1 MSVSY
6 KKTKL
11 ACYTGLTVQAIIN
24 NFLPILFIIFQK
36 DYGLS
41 YEQLGRLLFI
51 NFAIQI
57 LADFLTPYIV
67 KFIGYKGSA
76 IACHFLA
83 SLGLVLLYVLPSVM
97 TDFYSAVVISVV
109 IYAFSSGI
117 IEVVTSP
124 IMELI
129 PQDNK
134 TANMA
139 FLHSFYCWGQAL
151 TVVVTTLLVKLLG
164 FSDWRF
170 IPLLWAIIPF
180 FNMFFF
186 MRVPVVE
193 PPKRHDTKGSLS
205 IFKTREFVCFAV
217 FMLCAGAN
225 EIAMSEWASVFAQN
239 ALGVSK
245 TIGDLTGPFAF
256 AVLMGSGRIIY
267 AKYLCKFSY
276 RKVTIVNSILCFACY
291 LAVAVCKMPVF
302 SLLACAIC
310 GFSVSIAWPGTIS
323 LAASRFPNGG
333 TRLFSVCALFGDTGC
348 STGPWILGAVA
359 DVTDLN
365 TGFLVCCIF
374 PIIML
379 LTAIFLLKEK
389 DCKMN

>member
-6 KKTKL
+6 KRTKL

-24 NFLPILFIIFQK
+24 NFLPILFIIFQR

-67 KFIGYKGSA
+67 KLIGYKGSA
-76 IACHFLA
+76 ITCHFLA
-83 SLGLVLLYVLPSVM
+83 TLGLVLLFVLPNIM
-97 TDFYSAVVISVV
+97 ADFYTAVVISVMV
-109 IYAFSSGI
+109 YAFSSGI
-117 IEVVTSP
+117 IEVVMSP

-164 FSDWRF
+164 FNDWRF

-180 FNMFFF
+180 LNMLFFT
-186 MRVPVVE
+186 RVPVVE
-193 PPKRHDTKGSLS
+193 QPEQQNEKTSRS
-205 IFKTREFVCFAV
+205 IFKTREFICFAI

-245 TIGDLTGPFAF
+245 TVGDLAGPCAF
-256 AVLMGSGRIIY
+256 AILMGSGRVIY
-267 AKYLCKFSY
+267 AKFLCKFSY
-276 RKVTIVNSILCFACY
+276 RKVTIVNSLLCLACY
-291 LAVAVCKMPVF
+291 FAVAVCKVPAF

-323 LAASRFPNGG
+323 LAAARFPNGG
-333 TRLFSVCALFGDTGC
+333 TMLFSICALCGDMGC
-348 STGPWILGAVA
+348 STGPWLLGAVA
-359 DVTDLN
+359 DITDLN

-374 PIIML
+374 PLAML
-379 LTAIFLLKEK
+379 GTAILLLKEK
-389 DCKMN
+389 DCKLA

>member
-1 MSVSY
+1 MNVSY

-51 NFAIQI
+51 NFAVQI
-57 LADFLTPYIV
+57 FADLITPYIV
-67 KFIGYKGSA
+67 KIIGYKGSA

-83 SLGLVLLYVLPSVM
+83 SAGLVMLFILPNVM
-97 TDFYSAVVISVV
+97 TDFYSAVVLSVMV
-109 IYAFSSGI
+109 YAFSSGI
-117 IEVVTSP
+117 IEVVMSP

-151 TVVVTTLLVKLLG
+151 TVIVTTLLVKLLG
-164 FSDWRF
+164 FADWRF

-180 FNMFFF
+180 LNMFFF
-186 MRVPVVE
+186 MRVPVIE
-193 PPKRHDTKGSLS
+193 PPKTQSEKSSKDFIKR
-205 IFKTREFVCFAV
+205 REFVCFLI

-245 TIGDLTGPFAF
+245 TIGDLAGPCAF
-256 AVLMGSGRIIY
+256 AILMGSGRIIY
-267 AKYLCKFSY
+267 AKYLCRFSY

-291 LAVAVCKMPVF
+291 FAVAVCKIPVF

-323 LAASRFPNGG
+323 LAARRFPNGG
-333 TRLFSVCALFGDTGC
+333 TTLFSLCALFGDTGC
-348 STGPWILGAVA
+348 STGPWLLGAVA
-359 DVTDLN
+359 DATNLN

-374 PIIML
+374 PIVML

>member
-36 DYGLS
+36 DYGLN

-51 NFAIQI
+51 NFAVQI

-67 KFIGYKGSA
+67 KLVGYKGSA
-76 IACHFLA
+76 ITCHFLA
-83 SLGLVLLYVLPSVM
+83 SLGLILLFVLPTIM
-97 TDFYSAVVISVV
+97 ADFYSAVVISVV
-109 IYAFSSGI
+109 VYAFSSGI
-117 IEVVTSP
+117 IEVVMSP

-129 PQDNK
+129 PEDNK

-164 FSDWRF
+164 FNDWRY

-186 MRVPVVE
+186 MRVPVLE
-193 PPKRHDTKGSLS
+193 PAMAQNEKTSKE
-205 IFKTREFVCFAV
+205 IFKTREFICFAI

-245 TIGDLTGPFAF
+245 TVGDLTGPFAF
-256 AVLMGSGRIIY
+256 AILMGSGRIIY
-267 AKYLCKFSY
+267 AKYLCRFSY
-276 RKVTIVNSILCFACY
+276 RKVIIAITILCLACY
-291 LAVAVCKMPVF
+291 FAVAVCKTPVF

-310 GFSVSIAWPGTIS
+310 GFSVSISWPGTIS
-323 LAASRFPNGG
+323 LAARRFPNGG
-333 TRLFSVCALFGDTGC
+333 TLLFSICALCGDAGC
-348 STGPWILGAVA
+348 SLGPWVLGAVA

-374 PIIML
+374 PLVML
-379 LTAIFLLKEK
+379 LTAIFVLKEK

>member
-1 MSVSY
+1 MRVSY

-83 SLGLVLLYVLPSVM
+83 SLGLVLLYILPSVM

-117 IEVVTSP
+117 IEVVMSP

-139 FLHSFYCWGQAL
+139 FLHSFYCWGH
-151 TVVVTTLLVKLLG
+151 LLVVIVSTVFFKVFGIVL
-164 FSDWRF
+164 RF
-170 IPLLWAIIPF
+170 L
-180 FNMFFF
+180 
-186 MRVPVVE
+186 
-193 PPKRHDTKGSLS
+193 
-205 IFKTREFVCFAV
+205 
-217 FMLCAGAN
+217 
-225 EIAMSEWASVFAQN
+225 
-239 ALGVSK
+239 
-245 TIGDLTGPFAF
+245 
-256 AVLMGSGRIIY
+256 
-267 AKYLCKFSY
+267 
-276 RKVTIVNSILCFACY
+276 
-291 LAVAVCKMPVF
+291 
-302 SLLACAIC
+302 
-310 GFSVSIAWPGTIS
+310 
-323 LAASRFPNGG
+323 
-333 TRLFSVCALFGDTGC
+333 
-348 STGPWILGAVA
+348 
-359 DVTDLN
+359 
-365 TGFLVCCIF
+365 
-374 PIIML
+374 
-379 LTAIFLLKEK
+379 
-389 DCKMN
+389 

>member
-51 NFAIQI
+51 NFAVQI
-57 LADFLTPYIV
+57 FADLITPYIV
-67 KFIGYKGSA
+67 KIIGYKGSA
-76 IACHFLA
+76 ISCHFLA
-83 SLGLVLLYVLPSVM
+83 SAGLVMLFILPNVM
-97 TDFYSAVVISVV
+97 TDFYSAVVLSVMV
-109 IYAFSSGI
+109 YAFSSGI
-117 IEVVTSP
+117 IEVVMSP

-151 TVVVTTLLVKLLG
+151 TVIVTTLLVKLLG
-164 FSDWRF
+164 FADWRF

-180 FNMFFF
+180 LNMFFF
-186 MRVPVVE
+186 IKVPVIE
-193 PPKRHDTKGSLS
+193 PPKTQSEKSSKDFIKR
-205 IFKTREFVCFAV
+205 REFLCFLI

-245 TIGDLTGPFAF
+245 TIGDLAGPCAF
-256 AVLMGSGRIIY
+256 AILMGSGRIIY
-267 AKYLCKFSY
+267 AKYLCRFSY
-276 RKVTIVNSILCFACY
+276 RKVTIANSILCFACY
-291 LAVAVCKMPVF
+291 FAVAVCKIPVF

-323 LAASRFPNGG
+323 LAARRFPNGG
-333 TRLFSVCALFGDTGC
+333 TTLFSLCALFGDTGC
-348 STGPWILGAVA
+348 STGPWLLGAVA
-359 DVTDLN
+359 DATNLN

-374 PIIML
+374 PIVML

>member
-6 KKTKL
+6 KRTKL

-24 NFLPILFIIFQK
+24 NFLPILFIIFQR

-67 KFIGYKGSA
+67 KLVGYKGSA
-76 IACHFLA
+76 ITCHFLTT
-83 SLGLVLLYVLPSVM
+83 LGLVLLFVLPNIM
-97 TDFYSAVVISVV
+97 ADFYTAVVISVMV
-109 IYAFSSGI
+109 YAFSSGI
-117 IEVVTSP
+117 IEVVMSP

-164 FSDWRF
+164 FNDWRF

-180 FNMFFF
+180 LNMLFFT
-186 MRVPVVE
+186 RVPVVE
-193 PPKRHDTKGSLS
+193 QPEQQNEKTSRS
-205 IFKTREFVCFAV
+205 IFKTREFICFAI

-245 TIGDLTGPFAF
+245 TVGDLAGPCAF
-256 AVLMGSGRIIY
+256 AILMGSGRVIY
-267 AKYLCKFSY
+267 AKFLCKFSY
-276 RKVTIVNSILCFACY
+276 RKVTIVNSLLCLACY
-291 LAVAVCKMPVF
+291 FAVAVCKVPAF

-323 LAASRFPNGG
+323 LAAARFPNGG
-333 TRLFSVCALFGDTGC
+333 TMLFSICALCGDMGC
-348 STGPWILGAVA
+348 STGPWLLGAVA

-374 PIIML
+374 PLAML
-379 LTAIFLLKEK
+379 GTAILLLKEK
-389 DCKMN
+389 DCKLA

>member
-6 KKTKL
+6 KRTKL

-24 NFLPILFIIFQK
+24 NFLPILFIIFQR

-76 IACHFLA
+76 ITCHFLA
-83 SLGLVLLYVLPSVM
+83 TLGLVLLFVLPNIM
-97 TDFYSAVVISVV
+97 ADFYTAVVISVMV
-109 IYAFSSGI
+109 YAFSSGI
-117 IEVVTSP
+117 IEVVMSP

-164 FSDWRF
+164 FNDWRF

-180 FNMFFF
+180 LNMLFFT
-186 MRVPVVE
+186 RVPVVE
-193 PPKRHDTKGSLS
+193 QPEQQNEKTSKS
-205 IFKTREFVCFAV
+205 IFKTREFICFAI

-225 EIAMSEWASVFAQN
+225 EISMSEWASVFAQN

-245 TIGDLTGPFAF
+245 TVGDLAGPCAF
-256 AVLMGSGRIIY
+256 AILMGSGRVIY
-267 AKYLCKFSY
+267 AKFLCKFSY
-276 RKVTIVNSILCFACY
+276 RKVTIVSSLLCLACY
-291 LAVAVCKMPVF
+291 FAVAVCKVPAF

-323 LAASRFPNGG
+323 LAAARFPNGG
-333 TRLFSVCALFGDTGC
+333 TMLFSICALCGDMGC
-348 STGPWILGAVA
+348 STGPWLLGAVA

-374 PIIML
+374 PLVML
-379 LTAIFLLKEK
+379 VTAIFLLKEK
-389 DCKMN
+389 DCKLA

>member
-6 KKTKL
+6 KRTKL

-24 NFLPILFIIFQK
+24 NFLPILFIIFQR

-76 IACHFLA
+76 ITCHFLA
-83 SLGLVLLYVLPSVM
+83 TLGLVLLFVLPNIM
-97 TDFYSAVVISVV
+97 ADFYTAVVISVMV
-109 IYAFSSGI
+109 YAFSSGI
-117 IEVVTSP
+117 IEVVMSP

-164 FSDWRF
+164 FNDWRF

-180 FNMFFF
+180 LNMLFFT
-186 MRVPVVE
+186 RVPVVE
-193 PPKRHDTKGSLS
+193 QPEQQKEKTSRS
-205 IFKTREFVCFAV
+205 IFKTREFICFAI

-245 TIGDLTGPFAF
+245 TVGDLAGPCAF
-256 AVLMGSGRIIY
+256 AILMGSGRVIY
-267 AKYLCKFSY
+267 AKFLCKFSY
-276 RKVTIVNSILCFACY
+276 RKVTIVNSLLCLACY
-291 LAVAVCKMPVF
+291 FAVAVCKVPAF

-323 LAASRFPNGG
+323 LAAARFPNGG
-333 TRLFSVCALFGDTGC
+333 TMLFSICALCGDMGC
-348 STGPWILGAVA
+348 STGPWLLGAVA

-374 PIIML
+374 PLAML
-379 LTAIFLLKEK
+379 GTAILLLKEK
-389 DCKMN
+389 DCKLA

>member
-24 NFLPILFIIFQK
+24 NFLPILFIIFQR
-36 DYGLS
+36 DYGLN

-57 LADFLTPYIV
+57 FADFITPYIV
-67 KFIGYKGSA
+67 KIIGYKGSA
-76 IACHFLA
+76 IICHFLA
-83 SLGLVLLYVLPSVM
+83 AFGLTLLFVLPSIM
-97 TDFYSAVVISVV
+97 TDFYSAVVISVIV
-109 IYAFSSGI
+109 YAFSSGI
-117 IEVVTSP
+117 LEVVMSP

-129 PQDNK
+129 PEDNK

-151 TVVVTTLLVKLLG
+151 TVIVTTLLVKLLG
-164 FSDWRF
+164 FADWRF

-180 FNMFFF
+180 LNMFFF

-193 PPKRHDTKGSLS
+193 PPKTQNE
-205 IFKTREFVCFAV
+205 KTSKDFIKQREFLCFLI

-245 TIGDLTGPFAF
+245 TIGDLAGPCAF
-256 AVLMGSGRIIY
+256 AILMGSGRIIY
-267 AKYLCKFSY
+267 AKYLCRFSY
-276 RKVTIVNSILCFACY
+276 RKVIIAVTLLCLACY
-291 LAVAVCKMPVF
+291 MAVALCKIPVF

-310 GFSVSIAWPGTIS
+310 GFSVSISWPGTIS

-333 TRLFSVCALFGDTGC
+333 TILFSLCALCGDMGC
-348 STGPWILGAVA
+348 SSGPWLLGAVA
-359 DVTDLN
+359 NATNLN

-379 LTAIFLLKEK
+379 VTAIFVLKEK
-389 DCKMN
+389 DCKLN

>member
-24 NFLPILFIIFQK
+24 NFLPILFIIFQR
-36 DYGLS
+36 DYGLN

-57 LADFLTPYIV
+57 FADFITPYIV
-67 KFIGYKGSA
+67 KIIGYKGSA
-76 IACHFLA
+76 IICHFLA
-83 SLGLVLLYVLPSVM
+83 AFGLTLLFVLPSIM
-97 TDFYSAVVISVV
+97 TDFYSAVVISVIV
-109 IYAFSSGI
+109 YAFSSGI
-117 IEVVTSP
+117 LEVVMSP

-129 PQDNK
+129 PEDNK

-151 TVVVTTLLVKLLG
+151 TVIVTTLLVKLLG
-164 FSDWRF
+164 FADWRF

-180 FNMFFF
+180 LNMFFF

-193 PPKRHDTKGSLS
+193 PPKAQNE
-205 IFKTREFVCFAV
+205 KTSKDFIKQREFLCFLI

-245 TIGDLTGPFAF
+245 TIGDLAGPCAF
-256 AVLMGSGRIIY
+256 AILMGSGRIIY
-267 AKYLCKFSY
+267 AKYLCRFSY
-276 RKVTIVNSILCFACY
+276 RKVIIAVTLLCLACY
-291 LAVAVCKMPVF
+291 MAVALCKIPVF

-310 GFSVSIAWPGTIS
+310 GFSVSISWPGTIS

-333 TRLFSVCALFGDTGC
+333 TILFSLCALCGDMGC
-348 STGPWILGAVA
+348 SSGPWLLGAVA
-359 DVTDLN
+359 NATNLN

-379 LTAIFLLKEK
+379 VTAIFVLKEK
-389 DCKMN
+389 DCKLN

>member
-24 NFLPILFIIFQK
+24 NFLPILFIIFQR
-36 DYGLS
+36 DYGLN

-57 LADFLTPYIV
+57 FADFITPYIV

-76 IACHFLA
+76 IICHFLA
-83 SLGLVLLYVLPSVM
+83 AFGLSLLFVLPSIM
-97 TDFYSAVVISVV
+97 TDFYSAVVISVIV
-109 IYAFSSGI
+109 YAFSSGI
-117 IEVVTSP
+117 LEVVMSP

-129 PQDNK
+129 PEDNK

-151 TVVVTTLLVKLLG
+151 TVIVTTLLVKLLG
-164 FSDWRF
+164 FADWSF

-180 FNMFFF
+180 LNMFFF
-186 MRVPVVE
+186 MRVPFVE
-193 PPKRHDTKGSLS
+193 PPKTQNE
-205 IFKTREFVCFAV
+205 KTSKDFIKKREFLCFLI

-245 TIGDLTGPFAF
+245 TIGDLTGPCAF
-256 AVLMGSGRIIY
+256 AILMGSGRII
-267 AKYLCKFSY
+267 
-276 RKVTIVNSILCFACY
+276 
-291 LAVAVCKMPVF
+291 
-302 SLLACAIC
+302 
-310 GFSVSIAWPGTIS
+310 
-323 LAASRFPNGG
+323 
-333 TRLFSVCALFGDTGC
+333 
-348 STGPWILGAVA
+348 
-359 DVTDLN
+359 
-365 TGFLVCCIF
+365 
-374 PIIML
+374 
-379 LTAIFLLKEK
+379 
-389 DCKMN
+389 